1 MSTGSFN
8 KLCRAAVITCAAAL
22 MSGGLA
28 PPAFASVVSDN
39 SLFELDRPNVPD
51 TVDSN
56 CTGPSNTFPCL
67 PPSALPDDWNNFG
80 PNGNNSDTVKK
91 GSSHADVFTGIITDT
106 NPHVFSKG
114 SKDED
119 DVSKWDFRSG
129 SSPAKADMT
138 HAYAAGYNH
147 NSSGA
152 NIPLVLFFGSNRS
165 SFNGTTELGYWFFKN
180 KVVTDDATGTF
191 KNADGT
197 GPAHHC
203 NNDLL
208 VTVAYDNGGK
218 IGTIR
223 VRKWSDTSGDPCD
236 GTGTLVDVTNST
248 NTSGISGRFC
258 DVSGTGTPGADTIC
272 AGSNSTTITLPWAPG
287 EGGSGQF
294 LEGGLDVAALTGE
307 DKPCFASFMATSR
320 SSSTTKSETKNF
332 ILRDFPVCKLDVTKD
347 CEFKELVGQNQAR
360 FSVFGQV
367 TNSGG
372 GTLANIT
379 LTDTPKDLDT
389 GSLGFFTCD
398 ANGKPTTTPQSPAS
412 LDPGDTICYSATI
425 LGDPGQ
431 QTNND
436 TIFAHGTSS
445 GATIDSTGDPATCSR
460 EFPGFPTLT
469 KSCVSCLDDS
479 TVSGKVIL
487 DTSYSGQIC
496 NPNDFAFTNVI
507 VKDLATG
514 TDSSASTTGI
524 VVKDASGTILD
535 NDPVGGSFTLPAATA
550 AGPTCVNYTGKYLPA
565 HALNKTS
572 GTPPTNT
579 LNPDKAQFRDT
590 VTVTG
595 TRPFGQADQLLAT
608 TPASCNLCINPDAPP
623 ARCGD

>member
-1 MSTGSFN
+1 MSTCSFN
-8 KLCRAAVITCAAAL
+8 KLCRAVAITCTAAL
-22 MSGGLA
+22 MGVGLA

-51 TVDSN
+51 TVDPN
-56 CTGPSNTFPCL
+56 CSGASNTFPCL

-80 PNGNNSDTVKK
+80 PNGSNSDTVKK

-106 NPHVFSKG
+106 TPHVFSKG

-147 NSSGA
+147 NTSGA

-180 KVVTDDATGTF
+180 KVVLDETTGTF

-258 DVSGTGTPGADTIC
+258 DVSGTGNPGADTVC

-332 ILRDFPVCKLDVTKD
+332 ILRDFPVCKLDVTKT
-347 CEFKELVGQNQAR
+347 CVFKELVSQNQAR
-360 FSVFGQV
+360 FTVKGQV

-379 LTDTPKDLDT
+379 VTDVPALES
-389 GSLGFFTCD
+389 GSTGFFTCS
-398 ANGKPTTTPQSPAS
+398 GGLPTTTSKDPAS
-412 LDPGDTICYSATI
+412 LVPGDTICYSATI
-425 LGDPGQ
+425 LGGTGV
-431 QTNND
+431 QTFED
-436 TIFAHGTSS
+436 TITAHGTSS
-445 GATIDSTGDPATCSR
+445 GATISSNGATATCTVQF
-460 EFPGFPTLT
+460 EGFPTIS
-469 KSCVSCLDDS
+469 KSCTTCLNDTDTANRVVLDVSYGGSL
-479 TVSGKVIL
+479 
-487 DTSYSGQIC
+487 C
-496 NPNDFAFTNVI
+496 NTNNFAFTNVTI
-507 VKDLATG
+507 KDLAEG
-514 TDSSASTTGI
+514 TDSAASTAGI
-524 VVKDASGTILD
+524 VIAGGLT
-535 NDPVGGSFTLPAATA
+535 NGSFTLG
-550 AGPTCVNYTGKYLPA
+550 AGTEADPTCVNYTGTYKPH
-565 HALNKTS
+565 HALNKLLSS
-572 GTPPTNT
+572 GNT
-579 LNPDKAQFRDT
+579 LNPDVAQLRDT
-590 VTVTG
+590 ISATG
-595 TRPFGQADQLLAT
+595 TRPFGTADELLVS
-608 TPASCNLCINPDAPP
+608 TPKSCNLCLNPDNPP
-623 ARCGD
+623 ARCGFTPNL